1 MGEVIGSCNYTN
13 FKGGL
18 VELQM
23 LGPGSC
29 PFNSGAVSM
38 FPAGSAFLM
47 EGGSGAACSKV
58 VVWAASFVFLASE

>member
-1 MGEVIGSCNYTN
+1 MGEVIGSYNQTN

-18 VELQM
+18 VQLQM

-29 PFNSGAVSM
+29 PFNWGHVHG
-38 FPAGSAFLM
+38 PAGSAFLM
-47 EGGSGAACSKV
+47 EGGSGTACSKV